1 MKSGKVLLGVL
12 SGIAVGALIGI
23 LFAPD
28 KGSRTRRRIITKGD
42 DYADALKDKFDE
54 FVDKVGDKF
63 EKAKDEAGDMFTK
76 NKANNAETKN
86 AAH

>member
-12 SGIAVGALIGI
+12 SGIAVGALMGI

-28 KGSRTRRRIITKGD
+28 KGSKTRKRIISKGD
-42 DYADALKDKFDE
+42 DYVDALKDKFDE
-54 FVDKVGDKF
+54 LVENMSEKF
-63 EKAKDEAGDMFTK
+63 EKTKEDAGEMFSK
-76 NKANNAETKN
+76 SKSNNAETKN